1 MRRRV
6 SATWCSTRM
15 AGWQQGEDE
24 SQLVVVHGLWILGA
38 RGGLSAQPICRDL
51 LGELASSSAA
61 PDGVDCPVPSG
72 GDDPAD
78 RLVRDAVRRPPLYGG
93 REGVLD
99 RVLGERDVTE
109 QADQRRDGR
118 AVRLAECAFDVVHP
132 PLPQWAGASWRRPV
146 ARKGRTS
153 MSWLIASTTF
163 SAHASA

>member
-1 MRRRV
+1 MSR
-6 SATWCSTRM
+6 SWS
-15 AGWQQGEDE
+15 
-24 SQLVVVHGLWILGA
+24 SLHGLWILGA
-38 RGGLSAQPICRDL
+38 GVWLSAQPIGRDL
-51 LGELASSSAA
+51 LGELASSPAA
-61 PDGVDCPVPSG
+61 PGDVDGPVPRG
-72 GDDPAD
+72 GDDPAGWV
-78 RLVRDAVRRPPLYGG
+78 VRDAVRRPPMYGG

-118 AVRLAECAFDVVHP
+118 AVRLAERALDVVHP
-132 PLPQWAGASWRRPV
+132 CARQWGASWRRPV